1 MSSGAYVFNA
11 EGIQFVAGLFWQPL
25 SEAANGEKQK
35 EIKNLAKELTL
46 ELYVLRHSTIDCVGF
61 TNPSETVKH
70 GFSSA
75 AAVVSKTLEIELG
88 AKDFIVVTQLES
100 GHWFYVAQRDG
111 LILPDGDKVFAS
123 EDEARSRLLE
133 DLSLGDWSLTIA
145 PAIWGVSK
153 STERDFISMI
163 PRNNKGK
170 VTSHKWWK
178 LKNVDSNKEIARHKG
193 KILLALIVFAGL
205 GFGVHTYK
213 TFVQNKEMQE
223 AEAAAKAMMAQ
234 QNQLSIV
241 VHPWKNL
248 PVASVML
255 DSCNKSLEGV
265 RLFPGNWE
273 LTSVNC
279 SNGNLTVAWK
289 PKGSTGWISHLKE
302 IHPNA
307 MISLD
312 GSIASIVKSLG
323 EMQVGSDEPIQVEN
337 ERLVEMYSAAQRY
350 GFKFSVTPVVASAP
364 PLPGQENAPVPQ
376 KDWNEI
382 NWKAEGIELPSIVL
396 AGLSGNGFR
405 MTGMSATFQNG
416 KFIWAMEGNQ
426 YVK

>member
-1 MSSGAYVFNA
+1 MSSGTYVFNA

-25 SEAANGEKQK
+25 SEEANGEKQK
-35 EIKNLAKELTL
+35 EIKNLAKELKF
-46 ELYVLRHSTIDCVGF
+46 ELFVLRHSTIDCVGF
-61 TNPSETVKH
+61 TNPTESVKH

-75 AAVVSKTLEIELG
+75 AAMVSKTLEIEMG
-88 AKDFIVVTQLES
+88 AKDFIFVTQLDA
-100 GHWFYVAQRDG
+100 GQWYYVAQRDG

-133 DLSLGDWSLTIA
+133 DLSLGDWALTIA

-153 STERDFISMI
+153 STERDFISLI

-170 VTSHKWWK
+170 VKPHKWWK

-193 KILLALIVFAGL
+193 KIILGLIVLAGL
-205 GFGVHTYK
+205 GFGFKSIQSYLK
-213 TFVQNKEMQE
+213 NKELVE
-223 AEAAAKAMMAQ
+223 AEAQAKAMMAQ
-234 QNQLSIV
+234 QNQQAVV

-248 PVASVML
+248 PVASELL
-255 DSCNKSLEGV
+255 DSCNKALEGV

-279 SNGNLTVAWK
+279 NNGNLTVAWK
-289 PKGSTGWISHLKE
+289 PKGSTGWISHLKAV
-302 IHPNA
+302 HPNA

-312 GSIASIVKSLG
+312 GSIASIVKPLR
-323 EMQVGSDEPIQVEN
+323 EMQVGSDEQIQVEN

-350 GFKFSVTPVVASAP
+350 GFKFSVTPAAPPAP
-364 PLPGQENAPVPQ
+364 PLPGQESAPVPQ
-376 KDWNEI
+376 KDWNEVS
-382 NWKAEGIELPSIVL
+382 WKAEGIELPSVVL

-405 MTGMSATFQNG
+405 MISMSATFQNG
-416 KFIWAMEGNQ
+416 KFKWTMEGNQ